1 MQLNIAVCSKYC
13 KKMFKFKSY
22 NVSNAEKKSK
32 TENSNSSSS
41 SSSSSTGTL
50 KKPAAASSYST
61 GTLKKTAAS
70 SYVSPKKKTMP
81 SAREIK
87 EVNNYQPPEYSK
99 KIYPKK
105 TVTNWKKNDTYSSKN
120 KSEKLVIPSP
130 HMKLERK

>member
-1 MQLNIAVCSKYC
+1 MSLKYLVCSKYR

-22 NVSNAEKKSK
+22 NVSKAEKKSE
-32 TENSNSSSS
+32 TGNSNSSSS

-50 KKPAAASSYST
+50 KKT
-61 GTLKKTAAS
+61 TAS

-87 EVNNYQPPEYSK
+87 DVNNYQPPEYSK

-105 TVTNWKKNDTYSSKN
+105 TVTEWHSNKTFSAKNETK
-120 KSEKLVIPSP
+120 KLVIPSP
-130 HMKLERK
+130 QKKLERK